1 MGKQA
6 LKSIENNV
14 NIVPRYRRQQSGVRL
29 LGVLSTAVKQGLKLS
44 RSEGSRHYGAK
55 NAKGHFERRAATW
68 EVYKAEKERSL
79 TFNYDNETRNFVMRR
94 TRFYLIKR
102 KPKTHVLILGGG
114 SCNFQPCFRGGSV
127 IFVPKGGVGPFVFY

>member
-1 MGKQA
+1 MG
-6 LKSIENNV
+6 
-14 NIVPRYRRQQSGVRL
+14 PRMQKDILNAELL
-29 LGVLSTAVKQGLKLS
+29 LGKYIKQK
-44 RSEGSRHYGAK
+44 RK
-55 NAKGHFERRAATW
+55 
-68 EVYKAEKERSL
+68 RSL

-127 IFVPKGGVGPFVFY
+127 IFVPKGGVGPCVFY

>member
-1 MGKQA
+1 M
-6 LKSIENNV
+6 
-14 NIVPRYRRQQSGVRL
+14 
-29 LGVLSTAVKQGLKLS
+29 LSTAAKQGLKLS

-127 IFVPKGGVGPFVFY
+127 IFVPKGGVGPCVSY